1 LALDSLAFVPHP
13 RSDSAR
19 RQVSVVH
26 ILHGRGVQPWFVRLV
41 SDNGQI
47 LSISEGYFSKWN
59 AKRAAKRMYPGKPL
73 RVLEERF
80 EK

>member
-1 LALDSLAFVPHP
+1 
-13 RSDSAR
+13 
-19 RQVSVVH
+19 
-26 ILHGRGVQPWFVRLV
+26 V